1 MKSVVCLLIT
11 TVLVLT
17 IYPAFTPYLPTAQY
31 MTDVVPVISDIRT
44 KVELFRIEH
53 DYLPGVQT
61 NGAGKA
67 LGMTSD
73 LIKGAEITGTNGIQY
88 MTGTVRKSLGR
99 TTPEHFFCGGVE
111 LDSSDARL
119 GCHVWKQIGID
130 ATGLRGKRFLP
141 QHMRYLAIHSEGD
154 LYFWVVACLGDGD
167 VLRKGT
173 GYAIAEYNDPV
184 SKRRFVA
191 TFEKYKPDFDGQ
203 LSLFVDDSTEI
214 DAEDFRKRGLI
225 YLPSWMA
232 MTNDYD
238 KAVGT
243 MR

>member
-1 MKSVVCLLIT
+1 
-11 TVLVLT
+11 
-17 IYPAFTPYLPTAQY
+17 

-73 LIKGAEITGTNGIQY
+73 LIRGAEITGTNGIQY

-119 GCHVWKQIGID
+119 GCHVWKQIDTGAADLTGKKLRPRDIQYLVIKSDGD
-130 ATGLRGKRFLP
+130 A
-141 QHMRYLAIHSEGD
+141 Y
-154 LYFWVVACLGDGD
+154 YWVVACFGQGLGG
-167 VLRKGT
+167 LAAGC
-173 GYAIAEYNDPV
+173 GYAVAEYSDPA
-184 SKRRFVA
+184 SSRKFVA
-191 TFEKYKPDFDGQ
+191 TFEKYKPDFNGQ
-203 LSLFVDDSTEI
+203 LSFFVEDSTEI
-214 DAEDFRKRGLI
+214 DAGDFRKRGLI
-225 YLPSWMA
+225 YLPSWTA

-238 KAVGT
+238 KAVEAMKSAGW
-243 MR
+243 RVD